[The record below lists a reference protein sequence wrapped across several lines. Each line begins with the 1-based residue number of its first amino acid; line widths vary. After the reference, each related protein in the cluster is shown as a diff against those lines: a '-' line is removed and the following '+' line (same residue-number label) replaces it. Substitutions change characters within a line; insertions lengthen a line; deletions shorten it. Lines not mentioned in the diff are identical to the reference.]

1 METLDF
7 DQVDA
12 FLATVAARQQL
23 EIMLAKKTDQSI
35 TDLKIINGYW
45 CCYVAGIG
53 WMRTTELLSHKTA
66 A

>member
-1 METLDF
+1 MEHFEF

-12 FLATVAARQQL
+12 FLAAVAAKQQL
-23 EIMLAKKTDQSI
+23 EIMLSKKADKPI
-35 TDLKIINGYW
+35 IDLKVINGYW

-53 WMRTTELLSHKTA
+53 WMRTTELLALKTA

>member
-7 DQVDA
+7 DQVDT

-23 EIMLAKKTDQSI
+23 EIMLSKKADKTI
-35 TDLKIINGYW
+35 TDLKVINGYW

-53 WMRTTELLSHKTA
+53 WIRATELLSLKTA